1 MSSRNSAVF
10 IMNKS
15 FTVSPNSLVSSVLLG
30 SWLLLNQLQVDPLY
44 HWTVPRDRIEA
55 LVETMELL
63 TTSEFKALQDY
74 ESRANEVVRGT
85 ECEWFTKRLHVEPL
99 ISWRRSG
106 KKLARR

>member
-44 HWTVPRDRIEA
+44 HWTVPRDRIET

-74 ESRANEVVRGT
+74 ESGRMKLCGGPNASGLRRG
-85 ECEWFTKRLHVEPL
+85 FTWSP
-99 ISWRRSG
+99 
-106 KKLARR
+106 